1 MMTPNELDLNR
12 NPKRILVFPCGSE
25 IGLEIHRALCWN
37 KHFQLIGAS
46 SSGAN
51 HGKYVFKYYIDG
63 LPFHDDPGF
72 VEAVNDLVTA
82 ERIDLIFPANDD
94 VQLRLAKNADRLACD
109 LISSPY
115 ETCEICRSKAKTYRF
130 FEGVVNVPRIYQRD
144 EVTDYPVFL
153 KPDSGQGS
161 EGVHLAGDEEEL
173 DFYLTRNPDLLILE
187 NLPGEEYTVDCFT
200 DRHGVLRGAF
210 PRQRARIKRGISVT
224 TYPVQDPAF
233 LAFAKRINQ
242 KLDLRG
248 VWFFQ
253 VKEDEHGKLTLMEI
267 ASRVAGSMG
276 LTRNLGANLPL
287 LSIYDRLGLD
297 VNFQLTS
304 HDLVMDRA
312 FNNCFMTDLD
322 YGHVYVDL
330 DDTLVVDGE
339 VNPML
344 AAFLFQCRNRGIPLH
359 LITRNPNDVPAL
371 LREHGL
377 SALFEEVIQVERG
390 QEKAPLMTHTD
401 AIFIDDSF
409 QERARVTRALGI
421 PGFDLDAVES
431 LLDNRR

>member
-1 MMTPNELDLNR
+1 MMTPNDLDLNR
-12 NPKRILVFPCGSE
+12 NPKRIMVFPCGSE

-51 HGKYVFKYYIDG
+51 HGKYVFKHYFDG

-72 VEAVNDLVTA
+72 IEGVNDFVKA
-82 ERIDLIFPANDD
+82 EQIDLIYPANDS
-94 VQLRLAKNADRLACD
+94 VQLRLAQNADRLACD

-115 ETCEICRSKAKTYRF
+115 DTCEICRSKAKTYQH
-130 FEGVVNVPRIYQRD
+130 FEGVVNVPRVYVRD
-144 EVTDYPVFL
+144 EVEKYPVFL
-153 KPDSGQGS
+153 KPDRGQGS
-161 EGVHLAGDEEEL
+161 EGVHLARDEEEL
-173 DFYLTRNPDLLILE
+173 DFFLARNPNLLILE

-200 DRHGVLRGAF
+200 DRHGILRGAF
-210 PRQRARIKRGISVT
+210 PRVRARIKRGISVT
-224 TYPVQDPAF
+224 TYPIHDPAF

-253 VKEDEHGKLTLMEI
+253 VKEDEHGDLTLMEV

-297 VNFQLTS
+297 VDFQLTK
-304 HDLVMDRA
+304 HELVMDRA
-312 FNNCFMTDLD
+312 FNNCFITDLD
-322 YGHVYVDL
+322 YEHVYVDL
-330 DDTLVVDGE
+330 DDTLIVDGE

-344 AAFLFQCRNRGIPLH
+344 VAFLFQCRNRGIPLH
-359 LITRNPNDVPAL
+359 LITRNPGDVSAL

-377 SALFEEVIQVERG
+377 SALFEEILQVG
-390 QEKAPLMTHTD
+390 QGEEKAPLMTHTD

-409 QERARVTRALGI
+409 QERARVTKALGI

-431 LLDNRR
+431 LIDHRR